1 MLVCSKMTH
10 KPAYA
15 TGDTCSIYSGNSAEE
30 LSFMGRCGEHIS
42 YETSCT
48 EYLGTEKEYENGVN
62 YKKMLFLCDIALG
75 TGSCPLSLHVQAIRV
90 ICESLYYYELRTDL
104 GYNCAEPGEI
114 AASKLNLPSCLL
126 AEIVNEIRNT
136 VMVHYEHYV
145 EPFIPSINP

>member
-1 MLVCSKMTH
+1 MLQVTRVQSIVAILQKNLSLWVGVVNTFLMKLHVPSTWGQKRNMKMVL
-10 KPAYA
+10 
-15 TGDTCSIYSGNSAEE
+15 I
-30 LSFMGRCGEHIS
+30 I
-42 YETSCT
+42 
-48 EYLGTEKEYENGVN
+48 
-62 YKKMLFLCDIALG
+62 KKMLFLCDIALG
-75 TGSCPLSLHVQAIRV
+75 TGGCLLSFRVQAIRV
-90 ICESLYYYELRTDL
+90 ICESLYHYELRTYL